1 MQEQRIEMSD
11 MNDELFEMPFLR
23 NIGFL
28 LTYKCQVSCPHCIL
42 EAGPDRTEEMQIS
55 NAFEWIRQIS
65 NYRNGYIRVL
75 SLTGGEPFYNR
86 RNLREISAFGE
97 RNGLFVSVVTN
108 AFWASTQGQAVSILQ
123 ELRAIK
129 LISIS
134 TDVYH
139 LESIPFE
146 RVENAIMA
154 ARECGIPY
162 TVSVCTENENDRK
175 YKELLEMLSGITEK
189 GTVLTAITFRAGRA
203 LKKLSTSNYET
214 SEEPPVSACS
224 AASSPVI
231 FPDGRV
237 IACIGPVID
246 LAFPHPL
253 VLGNLRESTLHEILE
268 NAESNPI
275 LHAIRIWGP
284 RKLISIAKE
293 AAVDKYLPERYIKD
307 SLCNACYCL
316 VSNSKIIDFLNQL
329 AKDSEFQRKVA
340 YARAYYLNETRMI
353 ELCQLVTN
361 D

>member
-1 MQEQRIEMSD
+1 MKEQGIEMSD
-11 MNDELFEMPFLR
+11 RNDKLFEMPFLR

-42 EAGPDRTEEMQIS
+42 EAGPHRKEEMQIS
-55 NAFEWIRQIS
+55 DAFEWIRQIS
-65 NYRNGYIRVL
+65 DYRNGYVRVL
-75 SLTGGEPFYNR
+75 SLTGGEPFYNK
-86 RNLREISAFGE
+86 RNLREIATFGE

-108 AFWASTQGQAVSILQ
+108 AFWASTQRKAVGILK

-134 TDVYH
+134 TDIYH

-146 RVENAIMA
+146 RVENAIMG
-154 ARECGIPY
+154 ARKLGIPY
-162 TVSVCTENENDRK
+162 TVSVCTENETDRA
-175 YKELLEMLSGITEK
+175 YKELLDKLSGITEK
-189 GTVLTAITFRAGRA
+189 DTILTAITFRAGRA
-203 LKKLSTSNYET
+203 LKNLNASNYET
-214 SEEPPVSACS
+214 SENPPASACS

-237 IACIGPVID
+237 VACIGPVID

-268 NAESNPI
+268 TAESNPI

-284 RKLISIAKE
+284 RKLISMIKE
-293 AAVDKYLPERYIKD
+293 TELNQYLPERYIKD
-307 SLCNACYCL
+307 SVCNACYCL
-316 VSNSKIIDFLNQL
+316 VSNSKIIEFLDQL
-329 AKDSEFQRKVA
+329 AKDSEFHQKVA

-353 ELCQLVTN
+353 ELC
-361 D
+361 